1 MADQRG
7 PQKSRGSIGVRIFSL
22 FEGVTIALDSLRANR
37 VRAALTILGVAVG
50 VFVVV
55 VISAAIHGI
64 NASVARDFEKAGP
77 TTFTMTRFPITFE
90 ACDGTDDTCKW
101 RHNPRLTF
109 ADAKS
114 IGTLSTV
121 RAACAQMNLNR
132 EVRYKDRDLPSTTV
146 IGTMANWTIVDH
158 AGDLYPGRSFTE
170 SEESNGERVAI
181 INDEMATRLF
191 GDSDPLDKVI
201 SISNV
206 PFHVIGVYHYEAS
219 FLSGGN
225 RPRAIVPFE
234 TAYRSL
240 NASFNNV
247 AIAVVPRDDV
257 TRDQSQDEVIALM
270 RARRAL
276 RPAQENN
283 FAIITSDK
291 LFETYNKIFGM
302 FFLVMIVLSAIGL
315 LVGGVGVIAIMMIS
329 VTERTREIGVRK
341 ALGATRGT
349 ILWQFLVEAVT
360 LTAIGAVIGLI
371 GGGIV
376 SVIIRNATPIKASI
390 PPLAIVAALGASAIT
405 GVIFGM
411 LPAMRASK
419 LDPVDALRYE

>member
-1 MADQRG
+1 MSG
-7 PQKSRGSIGVRIFSL
+7 LGVRIFSL
-22 FEGVTIALDSLRANR
+22 FEGVTIAIDSLRANK

-77 TTFTMTRFPITFE
+77 TTFSLNRYPITFE

-101 RHNPRLTF
+101 LHNPRLSF
-109 ADAKS
+109 ADAKALNA
-114 IGTLSTV
+114 LSSV
-121 RAACAQMNLNR
+121 AAAGAQMNLGR
-132 EVRYKDRDLPSTTV
+132 EVRYKDRDLTSTQV
-146 IGTMANWTIVDH
+146 IGTTANWTIIDH

-170 SEESNGERVAI
+170 SEETNGERVAI
-181 INDEMATRLF
+181 VNDEMATRLF

-201 SISNV
+201 SISGV
-206 PFHVIGVYHYEAS
+206 PFTVIGVYHYEAS
-219 FLSGGN
+219 FLAGGN

-240 NASFNNV
+240 NAAYNNV
-247 AIAVVPRDDV
+247 QIAVVPRSDV
-257 TRDQSQDEVIALM
+257 TREQAQDDVIATM
-270 RARRAL
+270 RARRGL
-276 RPAQENN
+276 RPAQDNN
-283 FAIITSDK
+283 FAIITQDK

-360 LTAIGAVIGLI
+360 LTAIGAIVGLI
-371 GGGIV
+371 AGSAV
-376 SVIIRNATPIKASI
+376 SLLVRKISPIQASI

-411 LPAMRASK
+411 LPAMRASR